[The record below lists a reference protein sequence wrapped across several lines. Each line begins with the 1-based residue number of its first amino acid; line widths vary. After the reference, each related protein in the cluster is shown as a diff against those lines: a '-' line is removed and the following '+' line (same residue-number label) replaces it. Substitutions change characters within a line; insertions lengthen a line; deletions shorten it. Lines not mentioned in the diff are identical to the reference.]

1 MTRPLS
7 HRDHEVLEY
16 IRAYITEQGFPPT
29 VREIGSGVGM
39 SSPSTVQ
46 GHIVQ
51 LCDLGLLERT
61 HNGSPRALR
70 IIEQPEA
77 TL

>member
-1 MTRPLS
+1 MTKALS
-7 HRDHEVLEY
+7 YRDREVLEF
-16 IRAYITEQGFPPT
+16 IRSYITEQGFPPT

-46 GHIVQ
+46 GHIVA
-51 LCDLGLLERT
+51 LCDGGLLERT

-70 IIEQPEA
+70 IIERPEA
-77 TL
+77 TI